1 MKYNVKIR
9 DSQVVSGLSFA
20 SRVLAVYQRSVVTEL
35 CDRVITAMLIARLL
49 GDGYHFVPAQ
59 IQRLYFLSTP
69 GTARRKLLYSP
80 GLPILHVKR

>member
-59 IQRLYFLSTP
+59 IQRLYFCQLQAQLAGNYFLVLACQSCM
-69 GTARRKLLYSP
+69 
-80 GLPILHVKR
+80 